1 MEVVPTNMFLIL
13 NEIIAVQTRSMRTL
27 PARLERAELR
37 EYAQMEVSNFLFNA
51 YDAHAA
57 RAAGTERAESRE
69 YAQMEF
75 SFLINKKILFR
86 PSRCLLRLFQISFDT
101 DACRHVTDWP
111 VARIKSRCLVFTE
124 GFWIFFFVY
133 LF

>member
-37 EYAQMEVSNFLFNA
+37 EYAQMEVSNFFV
-51 YDAHAA
+51 
-57 RAAGTERAESRE
+57 ERARC
-69 YAQMEF
+69 ARCPRGWNGTRRITRVCANGVRF
-75 SFLINKKILFR
+75 FDKNKILFR